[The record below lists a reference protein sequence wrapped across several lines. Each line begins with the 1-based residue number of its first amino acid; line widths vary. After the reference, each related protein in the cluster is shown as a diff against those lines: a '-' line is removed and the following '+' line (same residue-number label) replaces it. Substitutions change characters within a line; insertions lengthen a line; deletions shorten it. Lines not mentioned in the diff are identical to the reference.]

1 MVKIY
6 IIPILFLFS
15 CASSKPNC
23 EAYGKND
30 FLVEQIKI
38 PLQMDTLL
46 YKDTIYKPLLDIN
59 GLMGEKNRK

>member
-6 IIPILFLFS
+6 IIPILLLFS

-23 EAYGKND
+23 EAYGKDD

-59 GLMGEKNRK
+59 GLMGQKNKK

>member
-6 IIPILFLFS
+6 IVLILFLFS

-23 EAYGKND
+23 EAYGKDD

-59 GLMGEKNRK
+59 GLMSQKNKK

>member
-23 EAYGKND
+23 EAYGKDD

-59 GLMGEKNRK
+59 GLMSQKNKK